1 MAPTSNDSED
11 AIHHREV
18 DLSRIEA
25 PSTYKTYIICAF
37 AAFGGIC
44 FGYQTAVM
52 SGLLGTPYF
61 IELYTNVDFDYE
73 THTPVDKDITEF
85 GLTAH
90 HKALM
95 TGILA
100 CGVFVGALVAG
111 DMADAFGRRKNVILG
126 SAILCLGNILQMC
139 AEHRVI
145 LFIFGRL
152 IAGNGI
158 GFISA
163 VIVMYISEI
172 APKQCRGAFVAAYQ
186 FCISLGVLLANSAVY
201 AAEGREDS
209 GAYRIPIGIQFLW
222 AVILGVGLA
231 VLPESP
237 RYFIKKGR
245 ISEAQKALARVR
257 GQPLNSERVQDE
269 IAELVASRE
278 YEMYLI
284 PRTSYIGS
292 WLLCFKGPVKNGSS
306 PLRRTILGASIQMMQ
321 QLTGINF
328 IFYFGV
334 TFFQQLGSVD
344 NPFLIALIF
353 TLVNVCSTPISF
365 FTIDRCGRRPLLI
378 YGAIGMI
385 MIQFTIACIGIT
397 EGRRQENNLF
407 AVRTMIA
414 LICMNIFCFAIT
426 WGPTAWVVVGESFS
440 LPMRSRGIG
449 ISTASNWFWNCIMAT
464 ITPFLVGRDP
474 GEANLGPRIFFI
486 LGSTCCLSLAFAYF
500 LVPEMKDLSLEQ
512 IEMMMNESSPRRS
525 AAYRVQKGFTQMR
538 GDRVPCQPMP
548 SPVGVG
554 DKGVATKVEV

>member
-1 MAPTSNDSED
+1 
-11 AIHHREV
+11 
-18 DLSRIEA
+18 
-25 PSTYKTYIICAF
+25 
-37 AAFGGIC
+37 
-44 FGYQTAVM
+44 M

-61 IELYTNVDFDYE
+61 IELYTDVDFNY
-73 THTPVDKDITEF
+73 TTYAPVDKDVTEF
-85 GLTAH
+85 GLTAQ

-100 CGVFVGALVAG
+100 CGVLIGALIAG

-126 SAILCLGNILQMC
+126 SIVLCVGNTLQMC
-139 AEHRVI
+139 AEHHVI
-145 LFIFGRL
+145 LFILGRL
-152 IAGNGI
+152 IAGFGL

-163 VIVMYISEI
+163 VIVLYISEI

-201 AAEGREDS
+201 SAESREDS
-209 GAYRIPIGIQFLW
+209 GAYRIPISVQFLW
-222 AVILGVGLA
+222 AMILGVGLT

-237 RYFIKKGR
+237 RYFIKKGQ
-245 ISEAQKALARVR
+245 ISKAKKALARVR

-284 PRTSYIGS
+284 PQTSYLAS
-292 WLLCFKGPVKNGSS
+292 WLLCFKGPIRDGSS
-306 PLRRTILGASIQMMQ
+306 PIRRTILGTSIQMMQ

-344 NPFLIALIF
+344 NPFVIALIF
-353 TLVNVCSTPISF
+353 TLVNVCATPISF
-365 FTIDRCGRRPLLI
+365 FTIDRFGRRPLLI
-378 YGAIGMI
+378 YGAAGMI
-385 MIQFTIACIGIT
+385 VLQFTIACIGMT
-397 EGRRQENNLF
+397 EGRRQQSNVF
-407 AVRTMIA
+407 AVRAMIA

-449 ISTASNWFWNCIMAT
+449 ISTASNWFWNCVMST
-464 ITPFLVGRDP
+464 STPFLVGKEK

-512 IEMMMNESSPRRS
+512 IEMMMNESSPKS
-525 AAYRVQKGFTQMR
+525 SPQYRVRKGFTQMR
-538 GDRVPCQPMP
+538 SGRVPRQTSSVCGGCAGKQAI
-548 SPVGVG
+548 SDSSV
-554 DKGVATKVEV
+554 